1 MLPRSED
8 ATAMSDVS
16 TSALCSA
23 KPVLLLLEHDSKIP
37 STPAD
42 ASSVAMAGLL
52 EAALSGVDG
61 ERGRLEVRRIGPPRP
76 RRGVIGLVGESDR
89 SLPTLV
95 TCSAR
100 CAGSAIA
107 ANHPSEGMA
116 ELRR

>member
-1 MLPRSED
+1 
-8 ATAMSDVS
+8 MSDVS
-16 TSALCSA
+16 TSALSGA
-23 KPVLLLLEHDSKIP
+23 KPVLLLLEHDFEDPKQACRRIFCRH
-37 STPAD
+37 
-42 ASSVAMAGLL
+42 GWLL
-52 EAALSGVDG
+52 EVALSGIDG
-61 ERGRLEVRRIGPPRP
+61 VRGRLEVRRIGFPRP
-76 RRGVIGLVGESDR
+76 RRDVIGLVGESDR

>member
-1 MLPRSED
+1 
-8 ATAMSDVS
+8 MSAAICAAAVTRLD
-16 TSALCSA
+16 
-23 KPVLLLLEHDSKIP
+23 
-37 STPAD
+37 TPASTAID
-42 ASSVAMAGLL
+42 ASAQRGRHRHVRFVHLRA
-52 EAALSGVDG
+52 V
-61 ERGRLEVRRIGPPRP
+61 RGRLEMRRIGFPRP
-76 RRGVIGLVGESDR
+76 RRDVIGLVGESDR

>member
-1 MLPRSED
+1 
-8 ATAMSDVS
+8 MSDVS

-23 KPVLLLLEHDSKIP
+23 KPVLLLEHDSKIP

-52 EAALSGVDG
+52 EAALSGIDG
-61 ERGRLEVRRIGPPRP
+61 VRGRLEVRRIGPPRP
-76 RRGVIGLVGESDR
+76 RRDVIGLVGESDR

-107 ANHPSEGMA
+107 ASHPSEGMA

>member
-1 MLPRSED
+1 MCPRPRC
-8 ATAMSDVS
+8 AAPNRFCCCWS
-16 TSALCSA
+16 TT
-23 KPVLLLLEHDSKIP
+23 SKIP

-42 ASSVAMAGLL
+42 ASSVAMAGRWKLRCRAST
-52 EAALSGVDG
+52 ECAA
-61 ERGRLEVRRIGPPRP
+61 RLEVRRIGFPRP
-76 RRGVIGLVGESDR
+76 RRDVIGLVGESDR